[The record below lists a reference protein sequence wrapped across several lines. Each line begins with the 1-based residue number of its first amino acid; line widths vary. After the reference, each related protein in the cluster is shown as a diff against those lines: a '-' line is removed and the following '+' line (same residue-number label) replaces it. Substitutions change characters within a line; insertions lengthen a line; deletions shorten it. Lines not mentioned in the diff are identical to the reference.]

1 MNTFVWVF
9 ILKNENIVY
18 LLKFKHLSMK
28 KLTFL
33 AISIWFIGQT
43 LLAQGTVEA
52 YNRAYSLQEKFKD
65 KVLYSNVVPQWIGKT
80 NYFWYVRTTPQG
92 KSYVLVDAKKQRRT
106 ELFDHNKLALELTL
120 ATNKPVDAK
129 QLPITTVNVSTTLDT
144 IHFVYNAY
152 KWAFSTKNNSLKK
165 GAKIVTT
172 KEEYWGTV
180 DTERTG
186 KAVVS
191 PDKKCS
197 AFVKDNNLYIKD
209 LTTGIE
215 KALSHEGTPD
225 DYYSAYPYWSP
236 DSKKLAV
243 MRIHA
248 AETRKLYLIE
258 SSPADQFQPKLHT
271 RDYVKPGD
279 VLPSRTPVIF
289 DVASGNQK
297 IISTDLCKDQMD
309 LKAFEW
315 LADSKSVLF
324 EYNQRGHQ
332 VYRVLEIMAETGE
345 VKPIIEETSK
355 TFVNYTRYFRQTISN
370 GNEIIWMSER
380 DNWNH
385 LYLYDRHTGKV
396 KNQIT
401 KGEWYVREVLNVDE
415 KKREITFTANGMV
428 PNEDPYLV
436 RYYRIRFD
444 GSGLTCLTPEEG
456 MHQAWFSDDKKYLVD
471 VYSTVNKAPVAV
483 LRNAAN
489 GKIVMPLEKA
499 DISELQKIGWIAPEP
514 FVGKGRDGKT
524 DIWGIIYR
532 PTNFDPTKKYPVI
545 EYIYAGPGNQYV
557 PKSFIAYN
565 RNMTALAELGF
576 IVVQMDGMGTS
587 FRSKAFEEIIY
598 KNLKDAG
605 FPDRIAWTKAAAA
618 RYPYMDIEHLG
629 IFGAS
634 AGGQEALGAL
644 LFHPEHYKAA
654 YSSCGCHDNR
664 MDKIWWNEQWLG
676 YPIDSSYIAGSN
688 VENAHLLTRPLM
700 LVVGEMDDNVD
711 PASTYKVCDQLIKAN
726 KDFELVVLP
735 GVPHTMGGDYG
746 EHKRFDFFVKNLMG
760 VIPPSW
766 DKVGVKK

>member
-1 MNTFVWVF
+1 
-9 ILKNENIVY
+9 
-18 LLKFKHLSMK
+18 MK
-28 KLTFL
+28 KLTLL
-33 AISIWFIGQT
+33 ALVIWGIGQS
-43 LLAQGTVEA
+43 LFAQGTVES

-65 KVLYSNVVPQWIGKT
+65 KVFYSNVTPQWIGST
-80 NYFWYVRTTPQG
+80 DCFWYVRNTPQG
-92 KSYVLVDAKKQRRT
+92 KSYVVVDAKKKTRS
-106 ELFDHNKLALELTL
+106 ELFDFNKLALELTL
-120 ATNKPVDAK
+120 TTKRTVDVK
-129 QLPITTVNVSTTLDT
+129 HLTITSVNVTPALDT
-144 IHFVYNAY
+144 IRFVYNASN
-152 KWAFSTKNNSLKK
+152 WAYSIRNNSLKK
-165 GAKIVTT
+165 GDIVVTK

-180 DTERTG
+180 DTEREG
-186 KAVVS
+186 KPVIS
-191 PDKKCS
+191 PDKKLS
-197 AFVKDNNLYIKD
+197 AFVKDNNLYVKDIK
-209 LTTGIE
+209 TGVE
-215 KALSHEGTPD
+215 KALSHEGSKD

-248 AETRKLYLIE
+248 AEVRKLYLIE
-258 SSPADQFQPKLHT
+258 SSPADQFQPKLQT

-289 DVASGNQK
+289 DIASGDQK
-297 IISTDLCKDQMD
+297 IISTDLCKNQMD

-315 LADSKSVLF
+315 FADSKSVMI

-332 VYRVLEIMAETGE
+332 MYRVLEISAETGD
-345 VKPIIEETSK
+345 VKVLIEETSN
-355 TFVNYTRYFRQTISN
+355 TFVNYTRYFRQNIEG

-401 KGEWYVREVLNVDE
+401 KGEWYVRDVLNVDE

-456 MHQAWFSDDKKYLVD
+456 MHQAWFSEDKKYLVD
-471 VYSTVNKAPVAV
+471 VYSLVNKAPVAV
-483 LRNAAN
+483 LRSAAD
-489 GKIVMPLEKA
+489 GKIVMPLEKS
-499 DISELQKIGWIAPEP
+499 DISELLKAGWVAPEP
-514 FVGKGRDGKT
+514 FVAKGRDGKT
-524 DIWGIIYR
+524 DIWGIICR

-545 EYIYAGPGNQYV
+545 EYIYAGPGSQYT
-557 PKSFIAYN
+557 PKTFIPYN
-565 RNMTALAELGF
+565 WNMSALAELGF
-576 IVVQMDGMGTS
+576 IVIQMDGMGTS
-587 FRSKAFEEIIY
+587 FRSKAFEDICY

-605 FPDRIAWTKAAAA
+605 FPDRIAWTKVAAAK
-618 RYPYMDIEHLG
+618 YPYMDIEHIG

-634 AGGQEALGAL
+634 AGGQEALGAV

-654 YSSCGCHDNR
+654 YSSCGSHDNR
-664 MDKIWWNEQWLG
+664 MDKIWWNEQWMS
-676 YPIDSSYIAGSN
+676 YPIDSSYIACSN

-711 PASTYKVCDQLIKAN
+711 PSTTYKVCHELIKAN
-726 KDFELVVLP
+726 KDFELIVLP

-760 VIPPSW
+760 VTPPDW
-766 DKVGVKK
+766 NKVEVKNK